1 VVGLAGRTGKRR
13 LVVALGATCLV
24 LAAMPLLASVPLV
37 IAANALL
44 WFVVT
49 GVAIAASVLLVY
61 RLSTGLPRDPDEE
74 VLK

>member
-1 VVGLAGRTGKRR
+1 
-13 LVVALGATCLV
+13 
-24 LAAMPLLASVPLV
+24 MPLLASVPLV